1 MQQHLCVPFDALVE
15 LLVRGRRL
23 LESNLMGH
31 DERRLGSAR
40 DDQISE
46 VSVIGFDVALAGTE
60 RQALL
65 KELAEA
71 EQDLALAGLL
81 IWCAWIGR
89 DVEAWNPDYRREHGQ
104 QHPQR

>member
-1 MQQHLCVPFDALVE
+1 
-15 LLVRGRRL
+15 
-23 LESNLMGH
+23 MGH